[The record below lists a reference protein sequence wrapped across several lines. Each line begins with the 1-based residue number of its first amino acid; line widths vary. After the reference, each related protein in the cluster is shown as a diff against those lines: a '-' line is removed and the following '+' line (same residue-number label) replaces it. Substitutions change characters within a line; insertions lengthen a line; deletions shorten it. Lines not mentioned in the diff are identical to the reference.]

1 MNECSGLR
9 LGERY
14 KWRNIGS
21 GLRSPRPPNYFPE
34 QGREAGLKDRVLFV
48 LAIYIEKRY
57 CFFYEKR

>member
-14 KWRNIGS
+14 KWRKIGS
-21 GLRSPRPPNYFPE
+21 GLRSPRPPNYFPV

-48 LAIYIEKRY
+48 LAIYIEKR
-57 CFFYEKR
+57 